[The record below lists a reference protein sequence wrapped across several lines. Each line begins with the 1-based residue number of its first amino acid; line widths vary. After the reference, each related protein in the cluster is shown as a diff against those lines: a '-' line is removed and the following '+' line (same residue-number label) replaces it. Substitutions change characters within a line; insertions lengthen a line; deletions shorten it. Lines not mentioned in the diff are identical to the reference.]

1 VVADTDVWEQ
11 NVAYKLERMQE
22 VTRYVKN
29 DHLGF
34 TIPYTFENKEKHYTP
49 DFLVDIDDG
58 HGPDDPLHLI
68 LEVSGE
74 RDEMKAQ
81 KATTARTQWIPA
93 VNNHGVFGRWSFL
106 EITDP
111 SNLQIEIRRHIS
123 AK

>member
-1 VVADTDVWEQ
+1 M
-11 NVAYKLERMQE
+11 KE
-22 VTRYVKN
+22 VLRYVKN

-34 TIPYTFENKEKHYTP
+34 TIPYTFQNKEKQYTP

-68 LEVSGE
+68 IEVSGE

-81 KATTARTQWIPA
+81 KTATARTQWIPA

-106 EITDP
+106 EINDP
-111 SNLQIEIRRHIS
+111 SNLHTEIRSHLGH
-123 AK
+123 AKRGITLE